1 MLTCREITELV
12 TEYLEGHLG
21 FGDRLR
27 FQFHLGMCKH
37 CRAYLR
43 QLRATMG
50 AVKKLRDDDEDAGAA
65 MPEDVKAE
73 LLRRFRNWKA

>member
-12 TEYLEGHLG
+12 TDYLEGHLG
-21 FGDRLR
+21 FADRLR

-50 AVKKLRDDDEDAGAA
+50 AVKKLRDEDAGAKI
-65 MPEDVKAE
+65 PDDVQAE
-73 LLRRFRNWKA
+73 LLRRFRDWKA